1 MEILILGG
9 SGQIGME
16 IQRCVWPEDVT
27 IYAPRREQF
36 DLRDETAVACAV
48 SARNWAAVIN
58 AAAYTAVDKAQTDIV
73 AAWRLNALM
82 PAILAAETA
91 RMSIPL
97 VQISTD
103 YVFDGTADRPY
114 VESDPVGPLSVYG
127 ASKEAGEQAVRSGNP
142 RHVIVRTA
150 WVVSSH
156 GNNFVKTMLRLASER
171 DRLGVVHDQLGC
183 PTSAADL
190 AVVLAAIALRLAQ
203 NPDAPSGT
211 YHAVNLGETTWCEFA
226 REIMAQAA
234 QRGARTSPVDAI
246 STADFPT
253 PAKRPANSRLS
264 TDKLAHDYGLS
275 FRPWQAAL
283 SPILDQLV
291 GCASS
296 NLKPNLTAQVTS
308 ASEWTSPIRRGCAT

>member
-16 IQRCVWPEDVT
+16 LQRCVWPEDVT
-27 IYAPRREQF
+27 IFAPRREEF

-103 YVFDGTADRPY
+103 YVFDGAADRPY
-114 VESDPVGPLSVYG
+114 VESDPVGPLGVYG

-156 GNNFVKTMLRLASER
+156 GNNFVKTMLRLAAER
-171 DRLGVVHDQLGC
+171 DRLRVVSDQRGC

-190 AVVLAAIALRLAQ
+190 ARVLATIALRLAQ
-203 NPDAPSGT
+203 DFDAPRGT
-211 YHAVNLGETTWCEFA
+211 YHAVNAGETNWCEFA

-234 QRGARTSPVDAI
+234 NRGARAVPIDAI
-246 STADFPT
+246 RTVDYPTA
-253 PAKRPANSRLS
+253 AKRPANSRLA
-264 TDKLAHDYGLS
+264 TTKVTRDYGLS
-275 FRPWQAAL
+275 MNTWQSAI
-283 SPILDQLV
+283 SSILDELIGRTPTHPELTRRPV
-291 GCASS
+291 GGS
-296 NLKPNLTAQVTS
+296 
-308 ASEWTSPIRRGCAT
+308 